1 MIVKFIRIIILWR
14 VETVVAVIVVRS
26 VVIWAVVIVWSDVV
40 VVLAVGERE
49 LSVHVVVAWC
59 CCNQLPI
66 EKVFGL

>member
-1 MIVKFIRIIILWR
+1 MIVKFLRIIILWR
-14 VETVVAVIVVRS
+14 VETVWAVIVVRS
-26 VVIWAVVIVWSDVV
+26 VVIWAVVVWSDVV